1 MVVGTPMKLNI
12 AVLGTHGAD
21 EYPLYYNEEPLEEI
35 IEINY
40 ID

>member
-1 MVVGTPMKLNI
+1 MKLNVQ
-12 AVLGTHGAD
+12 VLSNQGAD
-21 EYPLYYNEEPLEEI
+21 EYPLYYSEEQQEEI

>member
-1 MVVGTPMKLNI
+1 MKLNVP
-12 AVLGTHGAD
+12 VLGNQGTD
-21 EYPLYYNEEPLEEI
+21 EYPLYYNEEPREEI